1 MEPTLHDGDIVVVRE
16 QEEVETGEIAIVL
29 VNGGD
34 ATIKEVKES
43 RDGLTLIGHNVA
55 VYSPHFYSWEEVSS
69 LPIRIIGKVV
79 ELRRR
84 M

>member
-55 VYSPHFYSWEEVSS
+55 VYSPHFYSWEEVGS